1 MNRRLRDEAQAFDEA
16 WANRARVRP
25 EQWNDEV
32 AGLVACAEQLCEAAV
47 AEPTPEFRSAL
58 RTQLMAEAST
68 VLAPTPASTASTR
81 TAPVRAPRRTTS
93 HGFRRRLAGLTAALV
108 SSAGFVGLV
117 GASAEALPGEMLYPV
132 KRSVENVELAFH
144 KDDVDRGEFRLEQAS
159 ERLAEARRLT
169 EEGSPKDREH
179 IAPVLSEF
187 AEQAKDGSG
196 ALFRAYGHDGS
207 EESIT
212 VINDF
217 SASAAVDLA
226 QLSGKVPGDA
236 DRAFQ
241 VAATTVS
248 QLVTKAST
256 LCGTCGS
263 ADVTGLVDAVSSLT
277 GAPAP
282 QATDPIEKPDV
293 TPDDIDTSIQ
303 VPGDDSTKPLLPSV
317 KVPSL
322 APSPSSGPTSSPTKS
337 PTKVKQLTDPVV
349 GGLLGD
355 KEDPGLVDG
364 LLRNLLGTTK

>member
-16 WANRARVRP
+16 WENRARMRP
-25 EQWNDEV
+25 EQWSSEV
-32 AGLVACAEQLCEAAV
+32 AGLVTCAEQICEAAV

-68 VLAPTPASTASTR
+68 VLAPAPAR
-81 TAPVRAPRRTTS
+81 TSPVRAPRRTTS
-93 HGFRRRLAGLTAALV
+93 HGFRRRLAGLTAAVV

-132 KRSVENVELAFH
+132 KRGVENVELAFH
-144 KDDVDRGEFRLEQAS
+144 KDDVDRGEYRLDQAE

-169 EEGSPKDREH
+169 EEGAPQDRQH
-179 IAPVLSEF
+179 IAPVLEDF

-212 VINDF
+212 AINDF
-217 SASAAVDLA
+217 SAAAAAELA
-226 QLSGKVPGDA
+226 RLSGHVPVEA
-236 DRAFQ
+236 DQEFQ
-241 VAATTVS
+241 VAATTIS

-256 LCGTCGS
+256 LCATCGS

-277 GAPAP
+277 GAPPA
-282 QATDPIEKPDV
+282 QTADPIGKPDV

-303 VPGDDSTKPLLPSV
+303 VPVDEGTKPLLPTV

-322 APSPSSGPTSSPTKS
+322 TPSSPSSGPTTAPTKS
-337 PTKVKQLTDPVV
+337 PSKVKQLTDPVV
-349 GGLLGD
+349 GGLLGT

-364 LLRNLLGTTK
+364 LLRNLLGTNKK